1 MADTQTLSETSINTS
16 ELKNCLKRIKD
27 RDKELDFRAAKT
39 EEYLSQISTTEKSEQ
54 LFKKLLEL
62 GIPRLKESHLHKI
75 IDIMPATQRDL
86 KVVLQGYSLTLSND
100 ASKKIIDAVKEFA
113 DKKSSGEHK

>member
-1 MADTQTLSETSINTS
+1 MGDTQLVSEVSMCAN
-16 ELKNCLKRIKD
+16 ELKKHLGKIKD

-54 LFKKLLEL
+54 LFKKLLDL
-62 GIPRLKESHLHKI
+62 GIPRLKESYIHKI
-75 IDIMPATQRDL
+75 IDIMPAAPRDL

-100 ASKKIIDAVKEFA
+100 ASKKIIDVVKEFA
-113 DKKSSGEHK
+113 DKK

>member
-1 MADTQTLSETSINTS
+1 MADTQTLSEVSINS
-16 ELKNCLKRIKD
+16 GDLKNCIKRIKE

-62 GIPRLKESHLHKI
+62 NIPRLKESHIHKI
-75 IDIMPATQRDL
+75 IDIMPAAQRDL

-100 ASKKIIDAVKEFA
+100 AVKKIIDTIKEFA
-113 DKKSSGEHK
+113 DKK